1 MKSNLSRSL
10 ALTIALLGLMG
21 PARAAE
27 PAKTEN
33 ATTLALKKVTERYA
47 LTKIRIDTL
56 IGPRLNPPP
65 LADSLPNPFYT
76 APALPPT
83 ENTPPPVED
92 IGPTAPDS
100 SDADTLAS
108 YAASLKISGG
118 MEINGQALLTINS
131 ALYKVGDVIPVKW
144 KSRQVYLQVLRITPT
159 ELTLGLNEVQLVVP
173 LKR

>member
-10 ALTIALLGLMG
+10 ALTFALLGLMG

-27 PAKTEN
+27 PARTEN

-47 LTKIRIDTL
+47 LTRIRIDTL

-76 APALPPT
+76 ALALPPT
-83 ENTPPPVED
+83 ETPPPVED
-92 IGPTAPDS
+92 IGPSAPDS

-131 ALYKVGDVIPVKW
+131 ALYKVGDVIPVGT
-144 KSRQVYLQVLRITPT
+144 KSRQIYLQVLRITPT
-159 ELTLGLNEVQLVVP
+159 ELTLGLNEVQLAVP